1 MFQVIQNGPS
11 FQEKN
16 LVVEESLT
24 NTLQATFSLHHRVF
38 LHAPLARLFLG
49 FSTFSKIPS
58 TLTTSVLLHANLHIS
73 SPGQS
78 ELAPGSERQH
88 LLWPWAR
95 KGQDLVFHGV

>member
-1 MFQVIQNGPS
+1 MFQVIQNVPS

-38 LHAPLARLFLG
+38 LLAPLARLFLG
-49 FSTFSKIPS
+49 FSTFPKIPS
-58 TLTTSVLLHANLHIS
+58 TLTTSVLLHANLHIN

-78 ELAPGSERQH
+78 E
-88 LLWPWAR
+88 
-95 KGQDLVFHGV
+95 